1 MIIIERLGQEIDRWF
16 HPIAGAKRAPPA
28 APLDLAPG
36 LVQFLP
42 RTGRRG
48 CKAGPKRL
56 ISMVRMG
63 GRVVEGTGLENR
75 RGGDVSVGSNPTP
88 SATTALEQ
96 RTSASTA
103 KVVSPTTF
111 KVLRAEG
118 ARGFES
124 HPIRQAPEQR
134 TGASLEP
141 VGLAK
146 TLDEEWHVRRLH
158 IDRPVQRRAEARL

>member
-48 CKAGPKRL
+48 CKARPKRL

-88 SATTALEQ
+88 SAIKARASFYGADSLRL
-96 RTSASTA
+96 RTPAA
-103 KVVSPTTF
+103 
-111 KVLRAEG
+111 RMG
-118 ARGFES
+118 AHVAGRRGVRKG
-124 HPIRQAPEQR
+124 P
-134 TGASLEP
+134 GLSLEP